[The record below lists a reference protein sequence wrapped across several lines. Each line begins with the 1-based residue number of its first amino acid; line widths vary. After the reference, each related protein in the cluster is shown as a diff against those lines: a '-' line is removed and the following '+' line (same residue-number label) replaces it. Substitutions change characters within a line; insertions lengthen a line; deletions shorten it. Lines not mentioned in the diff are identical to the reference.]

1 MQWITLSNTN
11 VWDAKAYQLINAV
24 STTVLASGQSDPVPQ
39 LISSIIEELRGA
51 IGYSGKYQVS
61 ATASSIPPNLKD
73 MAVQKVVRLCKR
85 RLEQQLTLDERDE
98 ESVYQRRLGLIRA
111 GDWPIDQPDDP
122 LAISPSTPQGRVSDA
137 GTGICRQF
145 TTRDLS
151 NL

>member
-1 MQWITLSNTN
+1 MQWITLSNSN
-11 VWDAKAYQLINAV
+11 VWDAKAFQLIAAV
-24 STTVLASGQSDPVPQ
+24 SASCLGSGQTDPVPN
-39 LISSIIEELRGA
+39 LISSVIEELRGA

-61 ATASSIPPNLKD
+61 TTASTIPPNLKD
-73 MAVQKVVRLCKR
+73 MAVQKIVRLCKR
-85 RLEQQLTLDERDE
+85 RLEQQLSLDERDE
-98 ESVYQRRLGLIRA
+98 ESVYQRRLGFIRS

-122 LAISPSTPQGRVSDA
+122 LASNPSAPQGRVSDA